1 MKQGCGLI
9 RVLCLVLVFS
19 MTAACATTPVTE
31 GTPEQ
36 KVGWVGNT
44 PYAAMPELESVTNGT
59 NAYVY
64 WRIARLFALCELEN
78 FRDDN
83 GWTDM
88 KISERPVLVY
98 DALSH
103 PKYYEYRVLNGG
115 TECGAIVCIA
125 QKKDGEPTAYV
136 LRYAPD
142 YSGLLDYPANYRVVA
157 DGYPKVGYAPVDGVY
172 AAKGGVRMFEED
184 GVVMI
189 TNERGHWITNITNYY
204 INGYDELQTNAY
216 LAYESISDSNY
227 YWMTNISQINFNPDV
242 WETNIYRVPTRWITN
257 VNLVSSDPDVWETNY
272 QFMNERFIDIEK
284 WYTDISTVWNNGEF
298 IIETNFN
305 WIVDALEIKEY
316 VFNDYSVTNYEMDP
330 LELALQHPEYFT
342 NFNVT
347 PEMVEKAANQIVVS
361 NQVKWDLVDEYFT
374 NLIYYSTNDE
384 LVHQKYLQAKTRDAK
399 YDGGTVVYRF
409 VNDKFKWWNSDVVLD
424 YLGWRKVG
432 YLKNN
437 PKKTPWCSPSAAAM
451 LLTYYGYTKNILSKY
466 TITNKS
472 PTLPKNTS
480 KYSQTFS
487 FSAGGWNMSPKSR
500 FTNRYVLTVL
510 DGTYLEILKI
520 NSITID
526 YLSSSENAK
535 CVSIKSNRSGN
546 DYIIEIVSERSA
558 ASYSGIS
565 ANCNINI
572 NFFAKR
578 YGERSYGDIVDKN
591 NRYKIYPVGYTNAYR
606 LIETDAYAN
615 FYRMMGYTDMEQ
627 THGVWPEQKI
637 ADAMNTASVTKEF
650 VYYSKDIFNASDEG
664 NTSELWKLIKS
675 LVTLNR
681 PFLLI
686 RGGGVRD
693 ISKELGVFASEGHN
707 RVGFGYKT
715 TFGTIVK
722 TVWLWGFIPNGAKDY
737 GENIHWV
744 LLTDGN
750 GYEFQKETT
759 NAANKIRVFR
769 KYNDYTF
776 WERINWSSD
785 KTCLPAQNYGIIFN
799 KDR

>member
-1 MKQGCGLI
+1 
-9 RVLCLVLVFS
+9 

-83 GWTDM
+83 DWTDM

-157 DGYPKVGYAPVDGVY
+157 DGYPKVGYAPIDGVY
-172 AAKGGVRMFEED
+172 AAKSGVRLFEED

-189 TNERGHWITNITNYY
+189 TNERGHWITNINTY
-204 INGYDELQTNAY
+204 ISGALQGW
-216 LAYESISDSNY
+216 D
-227 YWMTNISQINFNPDV
+227 TNIVWIDDPENISNSH
-242 WETNIYRVPTRWITN
+242 WETNISPYSYGGQ
-257 VNLVSSDPDVWETNY
+257 VNFETN
-272 QFMNERFIDIEK
+272 IE
-284 WYTDISTVWNNGEF
+284 WVEY
-298 IIETNFN
+298 
-305 WIVDALEIKEY
+305 APEIKEY

-384 LVHQKYLQAKTRDAK
+384 LVHQKFLQAKTRSAK

-424 YLGWRKVG
+424 YLGWYKYG
-432 YLKNN
+432 YLK
-437 PKKTPWCSPSAAAM
+437 KLKDQGIFKTPWCSPSAAAM

-627 THGVWPEQKI
+627 PHGVWPEQKI
-637 ADAMNTASVTKEF
+637 ADAMNWASYSSEF
-650 VYYSKDIFNASDEG
+650 TYYSDWVYNAKEEGWDE
-664 NTSELWKLIKS
+664 NLWKTIKTC
-675 LVTLNR
+675 VDANK

-693 ISKELGVFASEGHN
+693 ISKELGIFASEGHT
-707 RVGFGYKT
+707 RVGFGYKIT
-715 TFGTIVK
+715 QERLSRIIYFF
-722 TVWLWGFIPNGAKDY
+722 FIPNGLQ
-737 GENIHWV
+737 GVTGIVHWV

-750 GYEFQKETT
+750 GYEWQDKTREA
-759 NAANKIRVFR
+759 AANTRLFRNYNIQDRV
-769 KYNDYTF
+769 F
-776 WERINWSSD
+776 WERINYS
-785 KTCLPAQNYGIIFN
+785 TELYQLPAQNYGIVYN
-799 KDR
+799 KYK

>member
-83 GWTDM
+83 DWTDM

-157 DGYPKVGYAPVDGVY
+157 DGYPTVGYAPVDGVY
-172 AAKGGVRMFEED
+172 AAKSGVRLFEED

-204 INGYDELQTNAY
+204 INGYDELQTNVY
-216 LAYESISDSNY
+216 LAYESISDTNY
-227 YWMTNISQINFNPDV
+227 YWMTNISQINFDPDV
-242 WETNIYRVPTRWITN
+242 WETNIYRVPTRWTTN
-257 VNLVSSDPDVWETNY
+257 AVLVSSDPEVWETNY

-284 WYTDISTVWNNGEF
+284 WYTDISTVWNNGEL
-298 IIETNFN
+298 IVETNFN
-305 WIVDALEIKEY
+305 WIVDALDIKEDI
-316 VFNDYSVTNYEMDP
+316 FNDYSITNYEVDP

-347 PEMVEKAANQIVVS
+347 PQMVEKAANQIVVS

-384 LVHQKYLQAKTRDAK
+384 LVHQKFLQAKTRSAK

-409 VNDKFKWWNSDVVLD
+409 VNDKFKWWNSEVVLD
-424 YLGWRKVG
+424 YLGWYKYG
-432 YLKNN
+432 YLK
-437 PKKTPWCSPSAAAM
+437 KLKDQGIFKIPWCSPSAAAM
-451 LLTYYGYTKNILSKY
+451 LLSYYGYTDRIMSIKISPPKTNETIKY
-466 TITNKS
+466 TKFYSPILKLYREAYDWTAKRTKVTNLIAVQEKDKYLLIRKLADVKIEYPNPQIS
-472 PTLPKNTS
+472 GTLPSIRTDKIGNTH
-480 KYSQTFS
+480 Y
-487 FSAGGWNMSPKSR
+487 
-500 FTNRYVLTVL
+500 
-510 DGTYLEILKI
+510 
-520 NSITID
+520 ITII
-526 YLSSSENAK
+526 SSKPTNQATVGMN
-535 CVSIKSNRSGN
+535 VSIKVDVTAPYYTKRS
-546 DYIIEIVSERSA
+546 
-558 ASYSGIS
+558 
-565 ANCNINI
+565 
-572 NFFAKR
+572 F
-578 YGERSYGDIVDKN
+578 GDLWIDGYYN
-591 NRYKIYPVGYTNAYR
+591 YPIGYKIFKTTNS
-606 LIETDAYAN
+606 TDAYAN
-615 FYRMMGYTDMEQ
+615 IYRRMGYTDMEQ
-627 THGVWPEQKI
+627 PHGVWPEQKI
-637 ADAMNTASVTKEF
+637 VDAMNWASYSSEF
-650 VYYSKDIFNASDEG
+650 TYYSDWVYNAKEEGWDE
-664 NTSELWKLIKS
+664 NLWKTIKTC
-675 LVTLNR
+675 VDANK

-693 ISKELGVFASEGHN
+693 YI
-707 RVGFGYKT
+707 
-715 TFGTIVK
+715 
-722 TVWLWGFIPNGAKDY
+722 
-737 GENIHWV
+737 
-744 LLTDGN
+744 
-750 GYEFQKETT
+750 
-759 NAANKIRVFR
+759 
-769 KYNDYTF
+769 
-776 WERINWSSD
+776 
-785 KTCLPAQNYGIIFN
+785 
-799 KDR
+799 